1 MSERVVARVAKAHG
15 IKGEVAVEVLTSVPE
30 ARFAPGARL
39 LEVDG
44 HRVFTV
50 RGARPHHGRLL
61 LTLEEVSDR
70 SAAEALEGVLLA
82 GADDVALPDGEMWAS
97 DLEGYAVL
105 STSGAR
111 VGTVTEVLENPAHE
125 LLVVELGDGTQALV
139 PLVEAFVVG
148 IEEDRREI
156 VLDPPEGLL

>member
-1 MSERVVARVAKAHG
+1 M
-15 IKGEVAVEVLTSVPE
+15 EVLTSVPE

-39 LEVDG
+39 VEVDG

-50 RGARPHHGRLL
+50 RSARPHHGRLL
-61 LTLEEVSDR
+61 LTLEEVPDR

-82 GADDVALPDGEMWAS
+82 GADDVTLPEGEVWAS
-97 DLEGYAVL
+97 DLEGYTVV
-105 STSGAR
+105 STSGAS

-139 PLVEAFVVG
+139 PLVEAFVVR
-148 IEEDRREI
+148 IEEDGRQI